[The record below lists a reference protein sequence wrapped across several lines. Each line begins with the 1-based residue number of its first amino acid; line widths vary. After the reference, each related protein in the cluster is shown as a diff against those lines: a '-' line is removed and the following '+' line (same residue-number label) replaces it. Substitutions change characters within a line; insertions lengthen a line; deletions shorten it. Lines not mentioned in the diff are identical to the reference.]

1 MEGRKKDWK
10 CLRMDIGI
18 KIRIGNENEIGPC
31 IDCIMLE
38 RDRLKADGKRARVG
52 GY

>member
-1 MEGRKKDWK
+1 MGT
-10 CLRMDIGI
+10 GI
-18 KIRIGNENEIGPC
+18 DIRIGIGNEIGPC